1 MSDFEVTS
9 LNRVKRL
16 PDRGHYD
23 RDTIYP
29 IVDAGLICHVAFV
42 VDGRPFVIPT
52 LHARDGDTLLLH
64 GASTSRMLR
73 HMAQG
78 GEVCVTITHVDG
90 LVLAKSVFNHSVNY
104 RSAVLF
110 GRGRLV
116 EDEAGKMAALAAF
129 TEKILPGRWADA
141 RLPNPIEMKATSVIA
156 VDIESAS
163 AKIRTGGP
171 HDDAEDEDL
180 PVWAG
185 VLPISQATSAPIPAE
200 YGPAVDLPRYL
211 AGDGSV

>member
-1 MSDFEVTS
+1 MSEFEVTP
-9 LNRVKRL
+9 LNRVRRL
-16 PDRGHYD
+16 PDRGRYD
-23 RDTIYP
+23 RDTIFP

-73 HMAQG
+73 HMAHG
-78 GEVCVTITHVDG
+78 GEVCVTVTHVDG

-116 EDEAGKMAALAAF
+116 EDDAGKMAALAAF

-141 RLPNPIEMKATSVIA
+141 RLPNPIELKATSVIA

-163 AKIRTGGP
+163 AKVRTGPP
-171 HDDAEDEDL
+171 HDDDADLDL

-185 VLPISQATSAPIPAE
+185 VLPITHATGAPIPAG
-200 YGPAVDLPRYL
+200 YGPVVELPRYL
-211 AGDGSV
+211 SGGGSV

>member
-1 MSDFEVTS
+1 MSDFEVTP

-73 HMAQG
+73 QVALG

-129 TEKILPGRWADA
+129 TEKILAGRWADA
-141 RLPNPIEMKATSVIA
+141 RLPNPTEMKATAVIA

-163 AKIRTGGP
+163 AKVRTGPP
-171 HDDAEDEDL
+171 HDDAEDLDL
-180 PVWAG
+180 PVWVG
-185 VLPISQATSAPIPAE
+185 VLPLTQVSGAPIPAG
-200 YGPAVDLPRYL
+200 YGPVVELPEYL
-211 AGDGSV
+211 KGRW

>member
-1 MSDFEVTS
+1 MSDFEVTP

-16 PDRGHYD
+16 PARGHYD

-29 IVDAGLICHVAFV
+29 IVDAGLICHVGFV
-42 VDGRPFVIPT
+42 IDGRPFVLPT
-52 LHARDGDTLLLH
+52 LHARAGDTLLLH

-73 HMAQG
+73 HMAEG

-116 EDEAGKMAALAAF
+116 EDEPGKMAALAAF

-141 RLPNPIEMKATSVIA
+141 RLPNPTEMKATLVVA

-163 AKIRTGGP
+163 AKVRSGPP
-171 HDDAEDEDL
+171 HDDDEDLDL
-180 PVWAG
+180 PVWVG
-185 VLPISQATSAPIPAE
+185 VLPLTQVTGAPIPAG
-200 YGPAVDLPRYL
+200 YGPLVDLPAYL
-211 AGDGSV
+211 LGNGSV

>member
-1 MSDFEVTS
+1 MSDFDVTP

-23 RDTIYP
+23 RETIYP

-42 VDGRPFVIPT
+42 VDGRPFAIPT

-73 HMAQG
+73 HLAQG
-78 GEVCVTITHVDG
+78 GEVCVTVTHVDG
-90 LVLAKSVFNHSVNY
+90 LVLAKSVFNHSINY

-110 GRGRLV
+110 GRGRLI

-141 RLPNPIEMKATSVIA
+141 RLPNAVEMKATSVIA
-156 VDIESAS
+156 VEIESAS
-163 AKIRTGGP
+163 AKIRTGPP
-171 HDDAEDEDL
+171 HDDDEDL
-180 PVWAG
+180 ELPVWVG
-185 VLPISQATSAPIPAE
+185 VLPITQSTGAPIPAG
-200 YGPAVDLPRYL
+200 YGPVVELPGYL
-211 AGDGSV
+211 QGR

>member
-1 MSDFEVTS
+1 MSDFEVTP

-52 LHARDGDTLLLH
+52 LHAREGDTLLLH

-73 HMAQG
+73 HISLG
-78 GEVCVTITHVDG
+78 GEVCVTVTHVDG

-116 EDEAGKMAALAAF
+116 DDEAGKMAALAAF

-141 RLPNPIEMKATSVIA
+141 RLPNSVEMKATSVIA
-156 VDIESAS
+156 IEIESAS
-163 AKIRTGGP
+163 AKVRTGPP
-171 HDDAEDEDL
+171 HDDDEDVDL
-180 PVWAG
+180 PVWVG
-185 VLPISQATSAPIPAE
+185 VLPLTQVTGAPLPAG
-200 YGPAVDLPRYL
+200 YGPVVGLPR
-211 AGDGSV
+211 

>member
-1 MSDFEVTS
+1 MSEFEVTP

-23 RDTIYP
+23 RETIYP

-42 VDGRPFVIPT
+42 GDGRPFVIPT
-52 LHARDGDTLLLH
+52 LHVRQGDTLLLH

-73 HMAQG
+73 HLAQG
-78 GEVCVTITHVDG
+78 GEVCVTVTHVDG

-110 GRGRLV
+110 GRGRLL
-116 EDEAGKMAALAAF
+116 EDDAEKMAALAAF

-141 RLPNPIEMKATSVIA
+141 RLPNPVEMKATSVIA

-163 AKIRTGGP
+163 AKVRTGPP
-171 HDDAEDEDL
+171 HDDDEDIDL
-180 PVWAG
+180 PVWVG
-185 VLPISQATSAPIPAE
+185 VLPLTQVAGAPIPAG
-200 YGPAVDLPRYL
+200 YGPTVELPEYL
-211 AGDGSV
+211 KAR